1 MPRVCTVCSHED
13 RAGIDSALLAGD
25 TLRNIAKRTGTSPT
39 ALHRHKEEHIST
51 LLLKAQKVEEIAQA
65 DHLLDQVKA
74 IQARTLS
81 ILDRADN
88 ARDLK
93 TALAAIRETR
103 GNLELLAK
111 LTGDLDERTQINIM
125 QNPQFVQ
132 LQEVI
137 VAALAPYPE
146 AEEAVLAA
154 LETVPDDG

>member
-1 MPRVCTVCSHED
+1 MMPRTCTVCSHED

-39 ALHRHKEEHIST
+39 TLHRHKEEHIST
-51 LLLKAQKVEEIAQA
+51 LLLKAQEVEEMARA
-65 DHLLDQVKA
+65 DNLLDQVKA
-74 IQARTLS
+74 VQARTLS

-88 ARDLK
+88 AGDLK

-111 LTGDLDERTQINIM
+111 LTGDLDERTQINF
-125 QNPQFVQ
+125 NTQFVQ

-137 VAALAPYPE
+137 VEALAPYPE

-154 LETVPDDG
+154 LEAVPDDG